1 MKRAISLRAGPCHS
15 SLTQGKQMTLSKL
28 LLGTA
33 IALSMISPAL
43 ATRPQPVI
51 DAYHDAIGN
60 KPYDDTVQSVIKQ
73 AAKLTKKLDALE
85 WRLIDLG
92 CYKADPDKWTCE
104 KPKEVQ

>member
-1 MKRAISLRAGPCHS
+1 
-15 SLTQGKQMTLSKL
+15 MTLRKL
-28 LLGTA
+28 LVGAA

-51 DAYHDAIGN
+51 NAYHDAIGN
-60 KPYDDTVQSVIKQ
+60 KPYDDTVQSLIKQ

-92 CYKADPDKWTCE
+92 CSKTDSGKWTCE